1 MTSSVKAL
9 YSVKNRDFMNDEMK
23 SNFTT
28 EDGNDGTMYPETIPP
43 ILLRA
48 S

>member
-1 MTSSVKAL
+1 MSNL
-9 YSVKNRDFMNDEMK
+9 
-23 SNFTT
+23 NFTT
-28 EDGNDGTMYPETIPP
+28 EDGNVGTMYPETIPP